1 MHGCVTDDL
10 SSQFNLPG
18 AAIALAL
25 GLLIGV
31 QRGWAQRA
39 DIPGSRFAG
48 IRTFGLLGLTG
59 GIAGSIH
66 ASAPSVALIV
76 LGTTAM
82 LILASYYRDSRQRD
96 RASGT
101 GSIVGLLTMT
111 CGFLAATG
119 NVLAASVTTGSMI
132 LLLSLR
138 ARLHGWVGRMSEADV
153 RAIASLALISL
164 VVLPLLPD
172 RPYGPFDAWNPR
184 QLWLVVVL
192 VYGLTLAGYVAAK
205 LLGPTRG
212 ILATAA
218 AGAVVSSTAVTAS
231 LAHRLE
237 RERGRDM
244 IYHAGISAA
253 SAVMFLRVMVLVAVL
268 APFALG
274 PFSRIAVPAMLVSL
288 AGTVIQLRLARHE
301 APLETPDMAVKN
313 PAAAGPAL
321 LLVAMV
327 MAMTLAARWVLS
339 RHGDQGLAVVLAIS
353 GTVDVDSAVIT
364 MGSLP
369 AGVLAPRTAA
379 LVLLAPVVLNSLF
392 KAFLAGSIAGWRHAL
407 PGIMTMVLSALVAIG
422 AALVLL

>member
-1 MHGCVTDDL
+1 
-10 SSQFNLPG
+10 
-18 AAIALAL
+18 
-25 GLLIGV
+25 
-31 QRGWAQRA
+31 
-39 DIPGSRFAG
+39 
-48 IRTFGLLGLTG
+48 
-59 GIAGSIH
+59 
-66 ASAPSVALIV
+66 
-76 LGTTAM
+76 
-82 LILASYYRDSRQRD
+82 
-96 RASGT
+96 
-101 GSIVGLLTMT
+101 
-111 CGFLAATG
+111 
-119 NVLAASVTTGSMI
+119 
-132 LLLSLR
+132 
-138 ARLHGWVGRMSEADV
+138 
-153 RAIASLALISL
+153 
-164 VVLPLLPD
+164 
-172 RPYGPFDAWNPR
+172 
-184 QLWLVVVL
+184 
-192 VYGLTLAGYVAAK
+192 
-205 LLGPTRG
+205 
-212 ILATAA
+212 
-218 AGAVVSSTAVTAS
+218 
-231 LAHRLE
+231 
-237 RERGRDM
+237 
-244 IYHAGISAA
+244 
-253 SAVMFLRVMVLVAVL
+253 MVLVAVL